1 MVHHIFHKSFQVH
14 IGNGLVLTCAHCVT
28 HDDNDDDDDSEDKL
42 GCVLELVTAHGRQVG
57 AVCTK
62 FDNDVDLALLQICPR
77 FQPDLA
83 LTSLS
88 LASRGSDLDGLRI
101 FALGNPCDIDLETD
115 LDAPRSNGFFP
126 FNVSEGRLESKI
138 SSKKSKMDG
147 LGRQIHSAWTYW
159 GHSGCPLIGLHEM
172 EPYIFGIHNS
182 WDERNGNRHGIP
194 LDEITVFVNDYM
206 STQSNMAI

>member
-1 MVHHIFHKSFQVH
+1 MSFQVH

-28 HDDNDDDDDSEDKL
+28 HDDYDEDDASLDKV
-42 GCVLELVTAHGRQVG
+42 GCILELVTAHGRQVG

-62 FDNDVDLALLQICPR
+62 FDNDIDLALLQICPR
-77 FQPDLA
+77 LQHGLE
-83 LTSLS
+83 LTSLT
-88 LASRGSDLDGLRI
+88 LASNGSDLDGRRI

-115 LDAPRSNGFFP
+115 LNTPRTNGFFP

-138 SSKKSKMDG
+138 SLKKSKAEG

-172 EPYIFGIHNS
+172 KPFIFGIHNS
-182 WDERNGNRHGIP
+182 WDERNGNRHGIS
-194 LDEITVFVNDYM
+194 LDEVRMFAKDCL
-206 STQSNMAI
+206 Q